1 MWGSGISVNGG
12 VVEWSEFPFPP
23 EPGPGQ
29 VLVAVEA
36 AGVGPW
42 DDLVRQGSWDVGLRP
57 PAALGVEGTGRVV
70 AVGPG
75 VTTVSVGDAV
85 LAHEAPLPGGGG
97 FWAERVLL
105 TAAHV
110 ASRPPALDAV
120 AAAALPVGGLTAA
133 QALEAVQ
140 LTPGDRL
147 LVTGGAGG
155 TGVLVV
161 QLAARAGL
169 HVTATASPSSTPR
182 LRRLG
187 AETVID
193 YHDPHGLEHADG
205 PFDAAV
211 IAAVGTAA
219 AALRVVRD
227 GGRLCSLTSDAP
239 PARRGITASNL
250 YVRPDGQELARLAD
264 TLTDGTLEVQPEV
277 LPLQDGRAALTRVL
291 AGRTGGR
298 KLVMCP

>member
-1 MWGSGISVNGG
+1 M
-12 VVEWSEFPFPP
+12 
-23 EPGPGQ
+23 
-29 VLVAVEA
+29 
-36 AGVGPW
+36 
-42 DDLVRQGSWDVGLRP
+42 RHRC
-57 PAALGVEGTGRVV
+57 
-70 AVGPG
+70 
-75 VTTVSVGDAV
+75 
-85 LAHEAPLPGGGG
+85 PGGGG

-110 ASRPPALDAV
+110 ARRPPELDAV

-239 PARRGITASNL
+239 PAQRDITTSNL

-277 LPLQDGRAALTRVL
+277 LPLQDGGAALTRVL
-291 AGRTGGR
+291 AGHTAGR
-298 KLVMCP
+298 KLVLCP

>member
-12 VVEWSEFPFPP
+12 VVEWSEFPVPP

-75 VTTVSVGDAV
+75 VATVSVGDAV

-277 LPLQDGRAALTRVL
+277 LPLQDGGAALTRVL

>member
-1 MWGSGISVNGG
+1 VWGSGISVNHG

-42 DDLVRQGSWDVGLRP
+42 DDLVRQGGWDVGLRP

-97 FWAERVLL
+97 FWAERVLV

-110 ASRPPALDAV
+110 ASRPPALDVV
-120 AAAALPVGGLTAA
+120 AAAALPVGALTAA

-193 YHDPHGLEHADG
+193 YHDPQGLEHADG

-211 IAAVGTAA
+211 VAAVGTAA

-239 PARRGITASNL
+239 PAQRGITASNL

-277 LPLQDGRAALTRVL
+277 LPLQDGGAALTRVL
-291 AGRTGGR
+291 AGRTRGR
-298 KLVMCP
+298 KLVLCP

>member
-1 MWGSGISVNGG
+1 VWGSGISVNGG

-42 DDLVRQGSWDVGLRP
+42 DDLVRQGGWDVGLRP

-70 AVGPG
+70 AVGRG
-75 VTTVSVGDAV
+75 VATVSVGDAV

-239 PARRGITASNL
+239 PAQRDITASNL

-277 LPLQDGRAALTRVL
+277 LPLQDGGAALTRVL

>member
-1 MWGSGISVNGG
+1 MWGSGISVNHG
-12 VVEWSEFPFPP
+12 VIEWSEFPFPP

-42 DDLVRQGSWDVGLRP
+42 DDLVRQGGWDVGLRP

-110 ASRPPALDAV
+110 ASRPPGLDAV

-147 LVTGGAGG
+147 FVTGGAGG

-211 IAAVGTAA
+211 VAAVGTAA

-239 PARRGITASNL
+239 PAQRDITTSSL

-277 LPLQDGRAALTRVL
+277 LPLQDGGAALTRVL
-291 AGRTGGR
+291 AARTRGR
-298 KLVMCP
+298 KLVLCP

>member
-1 MWGSGISVNGG
+1 
-12 VVEWSEFPFPP
+12 
-23 EPGPGQ
+23 
-29 VLVAVEA
+29 
-36 AGVGPW
+36 
-42 DDLVRQGSWDVGLRP
+42 
-57 PAALGVEGTGRVV
+57 VEGTGRVV

-97 FWAERVLL
+97 FWAERVLV

-110 ASRPPALDAV
+110 ASRPPALDVV
-120 AAAALPVGGLTAA
+120 AAAALPVGALTAA

-211 IAAVGTAA
+211 VAAVGTAA

-227 GGRLCSLTSDAP
+227 GGRLCALTSDAP
-239 PARRGITASNL
+239 SAQRDITTSNL

-277 LPLQDGRAALTRVL
+277 LPLQDGGAALTRVL
-291 AGRTGGR
+291 AGRTRGR
-298 KLVMCP
+298 KLVLRP

>member
-1 MWGSGISVNGG
+1 VWGSGISVNGG

-42 DDLVRQGSWDVGLRP
+42 DDLVRQGGWDVGLRP

-75 VTTVSVGDAV
+75 VTAVSVGDAV

-239 PARRGITASNL
+239 PAQRGITASNL

-277 LPLQDGRAALTRVL
+277 LPLQDGGAALTRVL
-291 AGRTGGR
+291 AGRTRGR
-298 KLVMCP
+298 KLVLCP

>member
-1 MWGSGISVNGG
+1 VWGSGISVNQG
-12 VVEWSEFPFPP
+12 VVEWSEFPSPP

-227 GGRLCSLTSDAP
+227 GGRLCALTSDAP
-239 PARRGITASNL
+239 PAQRDITTSNL

-277 LPLQDGRAALTRVL
+277 LPLQDGGAALTRVL
-291 AGRTGGR
+291 AGRTRGR
-298 KLVMCP
+298 KLVLRP

>member
-1 MWGSGISVNGG
+1 VWGSGISVNHG

-42 DDLVRQGSWDVGLRP
+42 DDLVRQGGWDVGLRP

-161 QLAARAGL
+161 QLAARAVL

-211 IAAVGTAA
+211 VAAVGTAA

-277 LPLQDGRAALTRVL
+277 LPLQDGGAALTRVL

-298 KLVMCP
+298 KLVLCP

>member
-1 MWGSGISVNGG
+1 MWGSGISAVHD
-12 VVEWSEFPFPP
+12 VVEWLALPPPP

-75 VTTVSVGDAV
+75 VTAVSVGDAV

-105 TAAHV
+105 TAAYV
-110 ASRPPALDAV
+110 ARRPPALDAV

-140 LTPGDRL
+140 LKPGGRL

-169 HVTATASPSSTPR
+169 HVTATASSTSAPR

-193 YHDPHGLEHADG
+193 YHDPHGLDHADG

-211 IAAVGTAA
+211 VAAVGTAA
-219 AALRVVRD
+219 AALRLVRD

-239 PARRGITASNL
+239 QGERDITTSDL
-250 YVRPDGQELARLAD
+250 YVHADGEELARLAGA
-264 TLTDGTLEVQPEV
+264 LTDGTLEVQPEV
-277 LPLQDGRAALTRVL
+277 LSLRDGGDALARVLTGRA
-291 AGRTGGR
+291 GGR
-298 KLVMCP
+298 KLVLRP

>member
-1 MWGSGISVNGG
+1 MWGSGISVNHG

-42 DDLVRQGSWDVGLRP
+42 DDLVRQGGWDVGLRP

-75 VTTVSVGDAV
+75 VTSVSVGDAV

-110 ASRPPALDAV
+110 ARRPPALDAV

-211 IAAVGTAA
+211 VAAVGTAA
-219 AALRVVRD
+219 AALRVVRA

-239 PARRGITASNL
+239 LAQRDITTSNL

-277 LPLQDGRAALTRVL
+277 LPLQDGGAALTRVL
-291 AGRTGGR
+291 AGRTRGR
-298 KLVMCP
+298 KLVLCP

>member
-1 MWGSGISVNGG
+1 VWGSGISVNGG

-42 DDLVRQGSWDVGLRP
+42 DDLVRQGGWDVGLRP

-110 ASRPPALDAV
+110 ARRPPELDAV

-239 PARRGITASNL
+239 PAQRGITASNL

-277 LPLQDGRAALTRVL
+277 LPLQDGGVALTRVL

-298 KLVMCP
+298 KLVMRP

>member
-1 MWGSGISVNGG
+1 MWGSGISVNHG

-42 DDLVRQGSWDVGLRP
+42 DDLVRQGGWDVGLRP

-75 VTTVSVGDAV
+75 VATVSVGDAV

-97 FWAERVLL
+97 FWAERVLV

-211 IAAVGTAA
+211 VAAVGTAA

-239 PARRGITASNL
+239 PAQRDITTSSL

-277 LPLQDGRAALTRVL
+277 LPLQDGGAALTRVL
-291 AGRTGGR
+291 AGRTRGR
-298 KLVMCP
+298 KLVLCP